1 MIPIPNSQFASDA
14 SVRNHLDDMHIST
27 DQPVNGD
34 CCRRERKCAD
44 TIGSGV
50 ETGGSVGSMNR
61 GPELLAAPSGATKI
75 KAKYVK

>member
-61 GPELLAAPSGATKI
+61 GPRAPGGPEWGHKN
-75 KAKYVK
+75 